1 MKLFFCF
8 LAAIALLSHCISAHK
23 RPAAYEKVYDMSALE
38 KLPSFPGGEAEM
50 LKYIHPIQSRSFAIH
65 KDSLIGTKVLIS
77 FVVDTLGKL
86 SDFQILKDVGGGY
99 GSDLVQIFKSMPAWN
114 PGKIK
119 GRLVKARYYFPITL
133 DFQ

>member
-8 LAAIALLSHCISAHK
+8 LAAIALLSHCISAQK
-23 RPAAYEKVYDMSALE
+23 RPAACEKVYDMSALE

-50 LKYIHPIQSRSFAIH
+50 LKYIHPKQPRSFSIH
-65 KDSLIGTKVLIS
+65 KDSLIDTKVLIS

-99 GSDLVQIFKSMPAWN
+99 GSDLVRIFKSMPVWI

-119 GRLVKARYYFPITL
+119 GRLVKARYYLPITL

>member
-8 LAAIALLSHCISAHK
+8 LAVIALLSHCISAHK
-23 RPAAYEKVYDMSALE
+23 RHAAYEKVYDMSALE

-50 LKYIHPIQSRSFAIH
+50 LKYIHPKEPRSFAIH

-99 GSDLVQIFKSMPAWN
+99 GSDLVRIFKSMPAWV
-114 PGKIK
+114 PGEFD
-119 GRLVKARYYFPITL
+119 GRPVKTRFYFPITV
-133 DFQ
+133 DFH